1 MKKKIVIVIT
11 DGMVEKVLIP
21 KGTDLEVE
29 VLDFDNDW
37 FDEEEQNALG
47 DELETLENSGEY
59 EVI

>member
-1 MKKKIVIVIT
+1 MMKKIIIVIA

-21 KGTDLEVE
+21 KGANLEVE

-37 FDEEEQNALG
+37 FDEDEQNALG

-59 EVI
+59 EIK